1 MVIAPLEATLTTPL
15 SVASDVDPLES
26 KVDTEVSP
34 ITSNVL
40 AKLEAPVTSNVPA
53 VATLPDVS
61 ATVNLFV
68 SIDKPPFSAVAP
80 ETVNELSVEEPEL
93 IVPVVEIFSS
103 PKLIA
108 PLESVIEPL
117 AKVRLPIVEPVA
129 ALNVPVTA
137 VLPVTPNVGSKVTA

>member
-1 MVIAPLEATLTTPL
+1 M
-15 SVASDVDPLES
+15 
-26 KVDTEVSP
+26 VDTEVSP
-34 ITSNVL
+34 VTSNVL
-40 AKLEAPVTSNVPA
+40 DKVEAPVTANVPA

-68 SIDKPPFSAVAP
+68 SIDKPPFKAVAP

-137 VLPVTPNVGSKVTA
+137 VLPVTSKVESKVTA